1 MPISKK
7 QVSTTIDKQHHE
19 RYKAICGELG
29 SMADLRR
36 AAHNLYLNTYDLRR
50 RVLRK
55 YYQNEVYL
63 SEVDPIRKLLLR
75 EFYTKELTLVNS
87 DNDYSRAG

>member
-1 MPISKK
+1 
-7 QVSTTIDKQHHE
+7 
-19 RYKAICGELG
+19 
-29 SMADLRR
+29 MADLRR

-63 SEVDPIRKLLLR
+63 SEVELIRKLLLR

-87 DNDYSRAG
+87 NNDYSRTD